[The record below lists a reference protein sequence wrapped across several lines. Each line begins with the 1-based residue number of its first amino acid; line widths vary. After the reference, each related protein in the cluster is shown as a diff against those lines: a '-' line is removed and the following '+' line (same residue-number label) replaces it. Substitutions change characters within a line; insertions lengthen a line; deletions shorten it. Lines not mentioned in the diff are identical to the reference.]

1 MKYAVKDAAKVTSAA
16 NAIGLGVQE
25 AALQVYIANRPPLPE
40 YEMLSKL
47 QPMQPGDI
55 ARIAAETGNHW
66 RKIFNVYAKL
76 VFALKQ
82 AQGRDAGV
90 SRWQDYRD
98 QTLLQAQGD
107 ESLLF
112 SPPDLTQGSASA
124 RLVLAKGYAQALGMN
139 EQLNWLDESFAVH
152 TVSGVIICPYF
163 DYRQLSDIKIQRL
176 VRLLQEG

>member
-82 AQGRDAGV
+82 AQGRGIKKPPAN
-90 SRWQDYRD
+90 RRKLIHLIARD
-98 QTLLQAQGD
+98 MMD
-107 ESLLF
+107 
-112 SPPDLTQGSASA
+112 
-124 RLVLAKGYAQALGMN
+124 RVN
-139 EQLNWLDESFAVH
+139 V
-152 TVSGVIICPYF
+152 
-163 DYRQLSDIKIQRL
+163 
-176 VRLLQEG
+176 